1 MNNNT
6 TNATNALTKPML
18 PQDFNKMV
26 RHYVHFDSLTKSY
39 QQQTTNARQMKDVY
53 EDKIIKAMEDSHM
66 TNAVIQIVGG
76 KIVLEETT
84 HPAPLNFMHLE
95 RMLHEYF
102 QAKGSKYPDETENIL
117 KFIKQN
123 RKTTTTRKLKR
134 EMAIPAPEP
143 LTNGLN
149 NS

>member
-1 MNNNT
+1 MNT
-6 TNATNALTKPML
+6 TNALTKTTL
-18 PQDFNKMV
+18 AADFNKIV
-26 RHYVHFDSLTKSY
+26 RHFVHFDSLTKSY

-53 EDKIIKAMEDSHM
+53 EEKIVNAMEDSHM
-66 TNAVIQIVGG
+66 TNAIIQIVGG
-76 KIVLEETT
+76 KIILEETT

-102 QAKGSKYPDETENIL
+102 QAKGSKYPDETDNIL
-117 KFIKQN
+117 NFIKQN
-123 RKTTTTRKLKR
+123 RKSVTARKLKR
-134 EMAIPAPEP
+134 EMAIPIPEP